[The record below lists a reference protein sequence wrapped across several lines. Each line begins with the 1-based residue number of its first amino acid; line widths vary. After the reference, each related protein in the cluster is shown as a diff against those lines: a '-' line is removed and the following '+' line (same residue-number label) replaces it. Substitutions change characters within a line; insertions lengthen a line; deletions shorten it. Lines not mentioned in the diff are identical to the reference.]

1 MIKFKKLIFLFLIS
15 PFIIANDDMEEV
27 ITTGSMVNNPEQDAS
42 PVDVFTKEDFEN
54 FNISNFAEISKYIT
68 SSSGSHFQTNALGGV
83 DQGMASI
90 TLRGLDHSST
100 LLLINSKRHTFAG
113 TPSNQGEGYIDVNII
128 PEIAIKRIEI
138 LKEGATSLYGSDAV
152 AGVVNVLTQ
161 KDFEGF
167 KLRVSNFETSNY
179 NQNDKTLGLLIGS
192 NYKNGSYVIGLNILD
207 RSALSASEI
216 PGIAELGLSGLGK
229 SFKISADDT
238 VNSGMYSGSY
248 VANQFIPDPQCEAN
262 GGLLDPPS
270 DESRCRFLY
279 GTRFNIVN
287 DEDHAKAYTNLS
299 FERSNFIYEIT
310 FIGSMVE
317 VNDNPQSPSY
327 PALPFLSRKI
337 QPNQGGNPFNV
348 PVTWYGRPLGSEFD
362 SPYSPKDIKQYNLSQ
377 TINTNINESSRL
389 EVSLT
394 MSSHSNEHYRPD
406 IIDSRFLEAL
416 NGTTMGQASGNL
428 TYWNIFDSTQNS
440 QELINYVKG
449 AEVSS
454 KEATL
459 KTLDFIFRT
468 NADSYEIAY
477 GLQFNEEELEIL
489 YDDISRAEFDAD
501 GKIIKSADLFF
512 LGGGINVSKNR
523 NKYAGFFEIQP
534 KSIKNIDVKIAGRFE
549 EFENDSSFD
558 PKISFKYI
566 ASENIT
572 LRGSRSSSFS
582 MPSMAQMFSSD
593 INLGSVRDFNGDL
606 PFVRQA
612 QIGNPDLK
620 PATSKNL
627 NIGLIFENQK
637 QRLSIDYWSIDYKN
651 RIEAQSAQVILNTDP
666 DGLSI
671 TRNSSGDLVGVST
684 TYFNEESTE
693 VSGVDLNFNRLI
705 STSDNYGNISLSINS
720 TTLIKFLTPALGNEN
735 NEAMIDRVGK
745 FNYDTNTH
753 SLPKNRIN
761 AFLNWQYQDF
771 DINFNS
777 RYIDGYSNQ
786 RAINSLGSSYGYT
799 NSVNSFF
806 VHDLSVKKTVKTNKG
821 QIDIKVSI
829 INLFDE
835 SAPRLY
841 DAPDFS
847 FDTRAHDPRGK
858 VFGINFEY
866 RH

>member
-1 MIKFKKLIFLFLIS
+1 MIKYKNIIYLLLIS
-15 PFIIANDDMEEV
+15 PIIIASPDIEEIV
-27 ITTGSMVNNPEQDAS
+27 ITGSLLNNPEQDTS
-42 PVDVFTKEDFEN
+42 PVDVINQEDYKN
-54 FNISNFAEISKYIT
+54 FNVSSFAEISKYIT
-68 SSSGSHFQTNALGGV
+68 SSSGSHFQTNTLGGV

-113 TPSNQGEGYIDVNII
+113 TPSNQGEGYIDINII
-128 PEIAIKRIEI
+128 PEIAIKKIEV

-167 KLRVSNFETSNY
+167 KVRISDYKTSNY
-179 NQNDKTLGLLIGS
+179 NQKDKSLGLLLGS
-192 NYKNGSYVIGLNILD
+192 NYTSGNYLIGINILD
-207 RSALSASEI
+207 RSSLAASEM
-216 PGIAELGLSGLGK
+216 PEIAELGLSSLGRT
-229 SFKISADDT
+229 FVVSANDA
-238 VNSGMYSGSY
+238 VNSGIYAGNYTAGQY
-248 VANQFIPDPQCEAN
+248 VPDPLCN
-262 GGLLDPPS
+262 VNDGVLV
-270 DESRCRFLY
+270 ESECKFLY

-287 DEDHAKAYTNLS
+287 DEDHYKAYANLS
-299 FERSNFIYEIT
+299 FERSDFIYEIT
-310 FIGSMVE
+310 LIGSAVK

-337 QPNQGGNPFNV
+337 QPNQGGSPFNV
-348 PVTWYGRPLGSEFD
+348 PITWRGRPLGSEFD
-362 SPYSPKDIKQYNLSQ
+362 SPFSPKDIKQFNLSQ
-377 TINTNINESSRL
+377 SINTSINENTEL

-394 MSSHSNEHYRPD
+394 ISSHSNDHYRPD

-416 NGTTMGQASGNL
+416 NGTNMGQSDSNII
-428 TYWNIFDSTQNS
+428 YWNIFDSSQNP
-440 QELINYVKG
+440 QELIDYVTG

-454 KEATL
+454 KEASL
-459 KTLDFIFRT
+459 KTLDLIFRT
-468 NADSYEIAY
+468 NIDDYEIAY
-477 GLQFNEEELEIL
+477 GLQLNNEDLKIL
-489 YDDISRAEFDAD
+489 YDDISKAQFDSD
-501 GKIIKSADLFF
+501 GKIVKSADLFF
-512 LGGGINVSKNR
+512 LGGGVNVSKNR

-534 KSIKNIDVKIAGRFE
+534 KPIENIDIKIAGRFE

-558 PKISFKYI
+558 PKISFKY
-566 ASENIT
+566 SLSDNIT
-572 LRGSRSSSFS
+572 LRASRSSSFS

-612 QIGNPDLK
+612 QIGNPNLK

-637 QRLSIDYWSIDYKN
+637 QRLSIDYWNINSKN
-651 RIEAQSAQVILNTDP
+651 RIEAQSAQVILNTNP
-666 DGLSI
+666 NGSSI
-671 TRNSSGDLVGVST
+671 TRNSSGDLIGVTT

-693 VSGVDLNFNRLI
+693 VSGVDLSFNRLI
-705 STSDNYGNISLSINS
+705 STSEKYGNVSLSINS
-720 TTLIKFLTPALGNEN
+720 TTLIEFLTPALSNEGD
-735 NEAMIDRVGK
+735 EIMIDRVGK

-761 AFLNWQYQDF
+761 AFLNWKYQYY

-786 RAINSLGSSYGYT
+786 RSINSLGTLYGYN
-799 NSVNSFF
+799 NSVDSFF
-806 VHDLSVKKTVKTNKG
+806 VHDLSLKRQLFTNKG
-821 QIDIKVSI
+821 EIDIKLSI

-847 FDTRAHDPRGK
+847 FDTRVHDPRGRI
-858 VFGINFEY
+858 VGINFEY